1 MLSSLLASLPAQVGS
16 QPASSSRPPSA
27 SSVFGLQQI
36 LTALIVI
43 ALELLVVALVVSLLY
58 GGVMILLRAI
68 AVRMNRQEWQRIVT
82 VKARN
87 LLLVLCLALAAVV
100 ITYNGWLLARGID
113 VKARTLT
120 LIRSVTTDMWIAA
133 GVALA
138 KLVLAVAGLIVV
150 TRLLRRLAGAL
161 EKRINRWDH
170 LRDNNKSLAA
180 LFKGLDRAIVSLGW
194 MLAVLLAC
202 VLFSVRDSIVSPL
215 VLIVRIYLVLAI
227 GVMVIR
233 STAVIVDTL
242 DGLSHLYAQKRGWLA
257 YYDHLR
263 PLLPTFRACLEYA
276 LWIALGSVA
285 LAQLESLRALAAW
298 GPLLIQAIA
307 IFFAGRVIIELGRL
321 EIGRRMLPSEGLEE
335 TERRRRATMVPLVRS
350 AYTYGVYFGTAVV
363 ILSSLGFNPMPFL
376 AGAGILGLVIGFGAQ
391 SLINDV
397 VSGFFI
403 LFENIYLVGDMIE
416 VGGAK
421 GIVEA
426 IEFRTT
432 KIRDS
437 EGRMHIMR
445 NGDMK
450 PVINYSKDY
459 TMAVVSMEIAY
470 GVDLSTV
477 FAALRQVGERL
488 RRESPDVLADMQ
500 IDGITA
506 FGPSTMTVRTSTRV
520 RPGRH
525 DAVAAAIRFMLKETF
540 DRLAAG
546 TSRTTLVAQREP
558 AHRG

>member
-1 MLSSLLASLPAQVGS
+1 MLSSLLASLTAQVGS
-16 QPASSSRPPSA
+16 QPAPSSRASSA
-27 SSVFGLQQI
+27 SGVFDLQQI
-36 LTALIVI
+36 LTALVVI
-43 ALELLVVALVVSLLY
+43 ALELLVVALVCGLLY
-58 GGVMILLRAI
+58 GGVMILVRTI
-68 AVRMNRQEWQRIVT
+68 AARMKRQEWQRIVT

-100 ITYNGWLLARGID
+100 IIYNGWLLARGVD
-113 VKARTLT
+113 VRARTTT
-120 LIRSVTTDMWIAA
+120 LIRSVTPDMWIAA
-133 GVALA
+133 GMALA
-138 KLVLAVAGLIVV
+138 KLALAVAGIIVV

-180 LFKGLDRAIVSLGW
+180 LFRGLDRAIVSLGW

-202 VLFSVRDSIVSPL
+202 VLFAVRDSIISPL

-276 LWIALGSVA
+276 LWIALGSVV
-285 LAQLESLRALAAW
+285 LAQLASMRALAAW
-298 GPLLIQAIA
+298 GPLLIQGIA
-307 IFFAGRVIIELGRL
+307 IFFGGRVIIELGRL

-350 AYTYGVYFGTAVV
+350 AYTYGVYFGTAVL

-421 GIVEA
+421 GVVEA

-432 KIRDS
+432 KIRDA
-437 EGRMHIMR
+437 EGRIHIMR

-459 TMAVVSMEIAY
+459 TMAVVSMEVAY

-477 FAALRQVGERL
+477 FAALRQAGERL
-488 RRESPDVLADMQ
+488 RRESPDVLAEMQ

-525 DAVAAAIRFMLKETF
+525 EAVAADIRFMLKDTF
-540 DRLAAG
+540 DRLAEG
-546 TSRTTLVAQREP
+546 TSRTTLVAEREP
-558 AHRG
+558 AHRA